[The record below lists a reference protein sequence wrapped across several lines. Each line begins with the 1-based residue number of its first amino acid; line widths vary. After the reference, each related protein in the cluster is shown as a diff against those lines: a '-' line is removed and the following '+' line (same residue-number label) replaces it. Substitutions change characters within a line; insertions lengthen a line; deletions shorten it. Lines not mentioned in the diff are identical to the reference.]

1 MDHDPQLTE
10 RWLEIHAEIE
20 ALRRKAKAAAIMQ
33 IELLMTQYGI
43 SPGELKGGD
52 GAPAHRKPKARY
64 WNPETGQTW
73 SGRGRMPKWLVGREL
88 ASHLID
94 GESALKRM
102 KLLNRDAQGADEG

>member
-43 SPGELKGGD
+43 SPGELKGVD

-73 SGRGRMPKWLVGREL
+73 SGRGRMPKWLVGRGSL
-88 ASHLID
+88 PI
-94 GESALKRM
+94 
-102 KLLNRDAQGADEG
+102 